1 MIRMRTV
8 LVGLFVVLA
17 ACSRPLTPGETRFAQ
32 DLFGDSLDPAPVRV
46 RAGAGLAPL
55 PRARPAPVP
64 AAAPAAAPAASQA
77 DIPAG
82 FCARTPQPRKIR
94 WPAAFALGNS
104 VFLKREY
111 YVADA
116 FPGWPEQFLLPQ
128 GFLMAH
134 ELVHV
139 WQWQNRATT
148 RYSPLRPLAEAARRA
163 DPYYWDGTGPR
174 PFQAYGF
181 EQQAA
186 LVEDYLCYRL
196 FEPTSPRLDE
206 LRAILAPALPID
218 RFEAALTR

>member
-1 MIRMRTV
+1 MNR
-8 LVGLFVVLA
+8 LALALLLVLA
-17 ACSRPLTPGETRFAQ
+17 ACARPLTPGETRFAR
-32 DLFGDSLDPAPVRV
+32 DMFGDTLDPARVRV
-46 RAGAGLAPL
+46 HAGAGLTPL
-55 PRARPAPVP
+55 PHPKPAPQP
-64 AAAPAAAPAASQA
+64 PTRASRA
-77 DIPAG
+77 ELPKG
-82 FCARTPQPRKIR
+82 FCTRTPQPRKIR
-94 WPAAFALGNS
+94 WPAGFALGNS
-104 VFLKREY
+104 VFLKRDY
-111 YVADA
+111 YVADT

-148 RYSPLRPLAEAARRA
+148 HYSPLRPLAEAARRA
-163 DPYYWDGTGPR
+163 DPYYWDPTGPR

-196 FEPTSPRLDE
+196 FEPASPRLDE

-218 RFEAALTR
+218 RLEADLGR